1 MWQAQLQQWQQ
12 IPAFLTQLNWP
23 QWLVIAGMSSAIS
36 SIVVLLVQGLKDRVT
51 HRHERRDAALEVVI
65 SLEGYARVCR
75 AMMHR
80 ADWARDELNRTGN
93 REAVKSAML
102 PAFLFPEKIQWR
114 RLGHRVVSDLRDF
127 PARIHAGRED
137 LGSFADYGDPVA
149 LCEEVSVECA
159 KAARD
164 ALALARETRK
174 KHGCVPWRPGAK
186 DADLNRDLLTFISAA
201 QEKRDAQRNRQ
212 TMSVGPAII
221 SEAAG
226 ADSRIA
232 LQ

>member
-1 MWQAQLQQWQQ
+1 MWQAQWQQWQQ
-12 IPAFLTQLNWP
+12 LPAFLTQINWP
-23 QWLVIAGMSSAIS
+23 QWLAIVGTSSVIS
-36 SIVVLLVQGLKDRVT
+36 SIVVLLMQALKARLV
-51 HRHERRDAALEVVI
+51 HRRERRDAALEVAI

-80 ADWARDELNRTGN
+80 ADWARGELNRTGD

-102 PAFLFPEKIQWR
+102 PVFLFPEKIQWR

-137 LGSFADYGDPVA
+137 LGSFADCGDPVA
-149 LCEEVSVECA
+149 FSGEVSVECA

-186 DADLNRDLLTFISAA
+186 DAELNRDLLTFISAA
-201 QEKRDAQRNRQ
+201 EEKRDAQRNRK
-212 TMSVGPAII
+212 TLSVGPAVIR
-221 SEAAG
+221 EAPG
-226 ADSRIA
+226 SDSRIA

>member
-1 MWQAQLQQWQQ
+1 MWQAQWQQ
-12 IPAFLTQLNWP
+12 VPAFLTQFDWP
-23 QWLVIAGMSSAIS
+23 KWMAIVGTSSAIS
-36 SIVVLLVQGLKDRVT
+36 SIVVLLMQALKNRVI
-51 HRHERRDAALEVVI
+51 HRRERRDAALEVAV

-80 ADWARDELNRTGN
+80 TDWARDEFNRTGN

-102 PAFLFPEKIQWR
+102 PAFLFPESIQWR

-137 LGSFADYGDPVA
+137 LGSFADYEDPVA
-149 LCEEVSVECA
+149 LCDEVSLESA

-174 KHGCVPWRPGAK
+174 KHGCVPWRLGAK
-186 DADLNRDLLTFISAA
+186 DADLNCELLSFISAA
-201 QEKRDAQRNRQ
+201 QEKRDVQRNRQ
-212 TMSVGPAII
+212 TASAGPSTTSATMGTN
-221 SEAAG
+221 AVDA
-226 ADSRIA
+226 RIA
-232 LQ
+232 LN

>member
-12 IPAFLTQLNWP
+12 IPAFLTQINWP
-23 QWLVIAGMSSAIS
+23 QWLAIVGMSSAIS

-51 HRHERRDAALEVVI
+51 HRRERRDAALEVAI

-80 ADWARDELNRTGN
+80 ADWARDELSRTGN
-93 REAVKSAML
+93 RDAIKSAML

-149 LCEEVSVECA
+149 LCEEVSIESA

-174 KHGCVPWRPGAK
+174 KHGCVSWRPGAK
-186 DADLNRDLLTFISAA
+186 DADLNRELLTFIAA
-201 QEKRDAQRNRQ
+201 AEEKRDARRDRH
-212 TMSVGPAII
+212 MLSAGPATG
-221 SEAAG
+221 SGSPAV
-226 ADSRIA
+226 DSRIA